1 MENKRGSFAFN
12 NLLTR
17 VVFPAPEGAEIITA
31 LPWKS
36 LDEFIRCLKL
46 VL

>member
-1 MENKRGSFAFN
+1 MRAPVLEFGR
-12 NLLTR
+12 TR